1 MASARWWCGT
11 SHWDWAY
18 RKMGKLQ
25 GTVVVFGEGREGH
38 TSSFPWNVFFFFFVI
53 VVNVDLKCE
62 FHQIHPSSL
71 LTSGSQGPNSSEN
84 LLSGSYF
91 TSRVP
96 PLDFVIDQLS

>member
-1 MASARWWCGT
+1 MVPVTGTGLTGRWGNCKGQW
-11 SHWDWAY
+11 WY
-18 RKMGKLQ
+18 L
-25 GTVVVFGEGREGH
+25 GREEKGVH
-38 TSSFPWNVFFFFFVI
+38 LHFLGIFFFFVI

>member
-1 MASARWWCGT
+1 MWYQSLGLGLQEDGETARDSGGIWGGKRR
-11 SHWDWAY
+11 AY
-18 RKMGKLQ
+18 IFISL
-25 GTVVVFGEGREGH
+25 EY
-38 TSSFPWNVFFFFFVI
+38 FFFFVI